1 MARRRKRRNP
11 YPNVSLR
18 PRPDGA
24 IRPRYNPG
32 PLARRRGEQGR
43 DLKHPD
49 GTWFTLED
57 VAAWCR
63 TILPASAIWSP
74 PADAKNDFT
83 VAALLRDWLAS
94 DDVKALAQ
102 STQAGYAQCVDAVLW
117 QPRDPSSSAAS
128 GASEVRD
135 GSRKRKRE
143 EFSRAPVAALDAAEV
158 KDFYLYLKQAR
169 GWHAALACIAVV
181 RAACSWARTDT
192 RWRLKYNPAE
202 RLRLARPAGRIVIY
216 TDAEIR
222 ALLAAADSLGRA
234 SIGDA
239 VLLGL
244 FTGQRQG
251 DRLALAD
258 FGLADGRRQLRQSK
272 TGAVVAIPET
282 PQLRARLE
290 AARARVAAIAL
301 KRGTRPA
308 TIVVDEST
316 GLPYNEH
323 TYRHVFDDVR
333 ALAIKGSNEFALAPC
348 PSLTWL
354 KADGEPDSKSDQ
366 DLRDTAVTWLAR
378 AGCTLPEIAAITGHS
393 PRSIHDILKRY
404 LALTP
409 ELADSGIAKLVSWME
424 KEGMAV

>member
-18 PRPDGA
+18 ARPDGS

-49 GTWFTLED
+49 GAWFTLED

-63 TILPASAIWSP
+63 TIIPASAIWSAREP
-74 PADAKNDFT
+74 QTSDHS
-83 VAALLRDWLAS
+83 VATLLRDWLAS
-94 DDVKALAQ
+94 DDVKGLA
-102 STQAGYAQCVDAVLW
+102 TATRHGYAQCVDAVLW
-117 QPRDPSSSAAS
+117 QPRRTKDD
-128 GASEVRD
+128 R
-135 GSRKRKRE
+135 RQRE
-143 EFSRAPVAALDAAEV
+143 EFSRAPVGALDAAEV
-158 KDFYLYLKQAR
+158 KDFYLYLKTAR

-192 RWRLKYNPAE
+192 RWRLKHNPAE
-202 RLRLARPAGRIVIY
+202 KLRLARPPGRIVIY

-222 ALLAAADSLGRA
+222 ARVEAADRA
-234 SIGDA
+234 GLYSVGDSIF
-239 VLLGL
+239 LGL

-251 DRLALAD
+251 DRLALVD
-258 FGLADGRRQLRQSK
+258 LGLVDGRRQLRQSK
-272 TGAVVAIPET
+272 TGVVIAVPET
-282 PQLRARLE
+282 PQLRARL
-290 AARARVAAIAL
+290 AAAKARVAAL
-301 KRGTRPA
+301 KLAKGTRPDE
-308 TIVVDEST
+308 IVVYEGT
-316 GLPYNEH
+316 GLSYNEH
-323 TYRHVFDDVR
+323 TYRHKFADVR
-333 ALAIKGSNEFALAPC
+333 TVAD
-348 PSLTWL
+348 PSCT
-354 KADGEPDSKSDQ
+354 KRDQ

-393 PRSIHDILKRY
+393 PRSIHDILKHY

-424 KEGMAV
+424 KEGMVI